1 MSYDTKQNLTTMKNE
16 KSLTEKI
23 DAINLDALASKAIIN
38 RQIWKKD
45 ILAGFRTEKTA
56 RRMLRNKQL
65 ELSKSVC
72 KFAKLKDDKGLKVA
86 IKSLEEFYATNLV
99 TRNKFTNISD
109 EKPEGVVINLASE
122 ISQNLK

>member
-1 MSYDTKQNLTTMKNE
+1 
-16 KSLTEKI
+16 
-23 DAINLDALASKAIIN
+23 
-38 RQIWKKD
+38 
-45 ILAGFRTEKTA
+45 
-56 RRMLRNKQL
+56 MLRNKQL